1 MVDRAEA
8 ARVTVDRHVVGRVG
22 EDHRGA
28 IVAHQCGEGR
38 GIESV
43 AAQDAMAIEE
53 P

>member
-8 ARVTVDRHVVGRVG
+8 AGVTVDRHVVGRVG

-28 IVAHQCGEGR
+28 IVAHQCGECG

-43 AAQDAMAIEE
+43 AAKDPVLIEL